1 MTVESI
7 LFYLLS
13 ATVIIPALMVVS
25 VRNVFHA
32 ALWLV
37 VSLLGV
43 GGIYAL
49 LAADF
54 LFAVQL
60 MVYAGGVMVVILFV
74 ILISDKPSDWM
85 VKQINDQVW
94 LAVLVALLFV
104 SLLVLVIGAWPSLGG
119 SPFSFQPTTGNL
131 GSLLLGAMVLPFE
144 VVAVVLMVALIGA
157 VYFSMKKIS

>member
-1 MTVESI
+1 MNLESLVFYGLAVTV
-7 LFYLLS
+7 LL
-13 ATVIIPALMVVS
+13 PALMVVS
-25 VRNVFHA
+25 VKNVFHS

-74 ILISDKPSDWM
+74 VLLSDKPSDWM
-85 VKQINDQVW
+85 IKQINDRAW
-94 LAVLVALLFV
+94 LAGLISILFASILGLVTGF
-104 SLLVLVIGAWPSLGG
+104 WPSSSGNLAPQ
-119 SPFSFQPTTGNL
+119 STTGNL
-131 GSLLLGAMVLPFE
+131 GLLLLGPMVLPFE
-144 VVAVVLMVALIGA
+144 VVGIVLMVALVGA
-157 VYFSMKKIS
+157 VYFSMKRPS